1 MEDTMF
7 REIRYQ
13 TGEINDIITEMKKG
27 NIPCMDVDD
36 SEDMAR
42 FIKELSTRNFLV
54 VQDMPFNR
62 NARDR
67 VKEPEFEFRVAFS
80 EIAPLSDKNDI
91 NNVKFIDFYFE
102 PDVEESYDSIL
113 GD

>member
-1 MEDTMF
+1 MF
-7 REIRYQ
+7 KQIRYQ
-13 TGEINDIITEMKKG
+13 TGEINEIISEMEKG

-42 FIKELSTRNFLV
+42 FITELSKKAILV
-54 VQDMPFNR
+54 VQDIPYDK

-67 VKEPEFEFRVAFS
+67 VKEPEFEYRVAFYRS
-80 EIAPLSDKNDI
+80 NSSS
-91 NNVKFIDFYFE
+91 NNSTLNKIMFIDFYFE
-102 PDVEESYDSIL
+102 PDIEETYDSIM